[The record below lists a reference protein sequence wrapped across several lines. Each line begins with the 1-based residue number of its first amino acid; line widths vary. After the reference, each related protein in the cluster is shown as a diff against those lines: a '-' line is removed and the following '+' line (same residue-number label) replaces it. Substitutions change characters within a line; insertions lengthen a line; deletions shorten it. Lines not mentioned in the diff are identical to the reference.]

1 MQRAKRS
8 GDGFLSSP
16 ARFEERLF
24 ELAKR
29 LLEQRAIT
37 QGESDISPTNFGTRY
52 EWDS

>member
-8 GDGFLSSP
+8 GDGFQSSP

-29 LLEQRAIT
+29 LLEQGAIT
-37 QGESDISPTNFGTRY
+37 QGEY
-52 EWDS
+52 ENLANQLQPAS